1 MSLWKFQLLRRET
14 GSDVHLRL
22 SGVSGLARRRLSSGG
37 GYVACDDDVKKKIC
51 FARSLEIFKTVLGQ
65 SKLEF
70 PL

>member
-37 GYVACDDDVKKKIC
+37 GYVACDDDVKKK
-51 FARSLEIFKTVLGQ
+51 FVLLGHWKFSRQ
-65 SKLEF
+65 S
-70 PL
+70 